1 MSNFQHRILEL
12 CSLAGRG
19 LRRFVGFMFDN
30 KTSVFLF
37 FAIALLLISY
47 VSEPSGAGLEENAAK
62 MERRIHSRQRILEGY
77 VAKAFETPV
86 DEWLKFKDF
95 PSDMVIYRYN
105 ADTLQS
111 WANQF
116 PVANDEVDV
125 LTLWY
130 GINHLNSRSLYNA
143 PLAYLTEQE
152 QYVNLGSAWYIVNV
166 YRQGGVKVISGLLV
180 KTEYLSN
187 NSILA
192 SKINPNLGIKKRLGL
207 SPVTFNEGVVVY
219 GIGGGALFSV
229 SDEVTSF
236 NRGMTAP
243 LQWLALLFLCAALY
257 SFFYNRRTFKSML
270 IYIAGLTFARYL
282 CFGLA
287 AELRYD
293 TQMFSP
299 NLYADVGV
307 FSSFGNFILNNLYV
321 SLVVLGVYLLR
332 KQFIL
337 LIRHSGKWA
346 RRRIWI
352 LLALLPVLL
361 ALYINYAF
369 ESLIYNSNI
378 VLELYRLE
386 ELSVYSIMAYASFAV
401 LFTVLYL
408 ALQLLLPSLPFVKV
422 NTILRPKYIFVYI
435 CVIACYTL
443 AVVSGMGFKKEVAG
457 SKVWANK
464 LAVERDISLELQL
477 RSIEAKLAEDPIV
490 GAMLSLTQ
498 DRYNLIQSR
507 MEELYLKGVSQKYEI
522 KITICRP
529 NDMLLDSKWQQ
540 MVDCAKYYQ
549 ELLVGGVPLAPGS
562 NFFFI
567 NNYNGRV
574 SYLGVMRYNSLLQ
587 GPITMYMEFESRY
600 TKDVTG
606 YTAVLFDYKPSDNV
620 NMPSAYS
627 YAKYMDNRLVIY
639 KGNYV
644 YPMVC
649 NPDDYTPG
657 FSVEKDARNLHF
669 ITRAENDNIIIIT
682 REKRSIFPYLVSFS
696 YLMLFYS
703 GILFLFVR
711 GRRMSKK
718 NLRIRLPKN
727 SFRRKITYLITISL
741 VVSLISMGLGSVWFC
756 LNYYRESNRLQME
769 ERLQTVQQTLSD
781 LCKFA
786 ESYKEINTS
795 SIFQSLERLAKNT
808 QTTIN
813 IYDPHG
819 RLMRSTQPELFDRY
833 LLASRIHPDAYY
845 QLVKEKKMQV
855 ITSEKLGEL
864 DYSSLYAPIY
874 NAEGTLIAIANIPY
888 FFKDSDLS
896 GDIST
901 ILAAIINIYILLLLA
916 AIFGGTALANQL
928 SKPLAE
934 IGLKMKR
941 IDVSK
946 KAEHINYKNKDEL
959 GELVGAYNKMV
970 DDLEESTQRLAQT
983 EREQAWSEMA
993 RQIAHEIKNPL
1004 TPMRLSIQHLVRMKQ
1019 RGIEG
1024 WEEKFEDVAN
1034 SILEQ
1039 IDILSN
1045 TASEFSS
1052 FAKFY
1057 YEDNAELNL
1066 YQLISEQM
1074 VLFDTRENIRIAYEY
1089 CHTECMVF
1097 ARKGQIIRV
1106 LVNLVSNAVQ
1116 ALEERGGYI
1125 RISLK
1130 ENERGYIV
1138 SIDDNGPGVMA
1149 GDEGKL
1155 FKPNFTTK
1163 SSGTGLGLAICRNI
1177 IEQSGGK
1184 ISYSRSE
1191 LGGACFSFTL
1201 PKYN

>member
-1 MSNFQHRILEL
+1 M
-12 CSLAGRG
+12 
-19 LRRFVGFMFDN
+19 
-30 KTSVFLF
+30 
-37 FAIALLLISY
+37 
-47 VSEPSGAGLEENAAK
+47 
-62 MERRIHSRQRILEGY
+62 
-77 VAKAFETPV
+77 
-86 DEWLKFKDF
+86 
-95 PSDMVIYRYN
+95 
-105 ADTLQS
+105 
-111 WANQF
+111 
-116 PVANDEVDV
+116 
-125 LTLWY
+125 
-130 GINHLNSRSLYNA
+130 
-143 PLAYLTEQE
+143 
-152 QYVNLGSAWYIVNV
+152 
-166 YRQGGVKVISGLLV
+166 
-180 KTEYLSN
+180 
-187 NSILA
+187 
-192 SKINPNLGIKKRLGL
+192 
-207 SPVTFNEGVVVY
+207 
-219 GIGGGALFSV
+219 
-229 SDEVTSF
+229 
-236 NRGMTAP
+236 
-243 LQWLALLFLCAALY
+243 
-257 SFFYNRRTFKSML
+257 
-270 IYIAGLTFARYL
+270 
-282 CFGLA
+282 
-287 AELRYD
+287 
-293 TQMFSP
+293 
-299 NLYADVGV
+299 
-307 FSSFGNFILNNLYV
+307 
-321 SLVVLGVYLLR
+321 
-332 KQFIL
+332 
-337 LIRHSGKWA
+337 
-346 RRRIWI
+346 
-352 LLALLPVLL
+352 
-361 ALYINYAF
+361 
-369 ESLIYNSNI
+369 
-378 VLELYRLE
+378 
-386 ELSVYSIMAYASFAV
+386 
-401 LFTVLYL
+401 
-408 ALQLLLPSLPFVKV
+408 
-422 NTILRPKYIFVYI
+422 
-435 CVIACYTL
+435 
-443 AVVSGMGFKKEVAG
+443 
-457 SKVWANK
+457 
-464 LAVERDISLELQL
+464 
-477 RSIEAKLAEDPIV
+477 
-490 GAMLSLTQ
+490 
-498 DRYNLIQSR
+498 
-507 MEELYLKGVSQKYEI
+507 
-522 KITICRP
+522 
-529 NDMLLDSKWQQ
+529 
-540 MVDCAKYYQ
+540 
-549 ELLVGGVPLAPGS
+549 
-562 NFFFI
+562 
-567 NNYNGRV
+567 
-574 SYLGVMRYNSLLQ
+574 
-587 GPITMYMEFESRY
+587 
-600 TKDVTG
+600 
-606 YTAVLFDYKPSDNV
+606 
-620 NMPSAYS
+620 
-627 YAKYMDNRLVIY
+627 
-639 KGNYV
+639 
-644 YPMVC
+644 
-649 NPDDYTPG
+649 
-657 FSVEKDARNLHF
+657 
-669 ITRAENDNIIIIT
+669 
-682 REKRSIFPYLVSFS
+682 
-696 YLMLFYS
+696 
-703 GILFLFVR
+703 
-711 GRRMSKK
+711 
-718 NLRIRLPKN
+718 
-727 SFRRKITYLITISL
+727 
-741 VVSLISMGLGSVWFC
+741 
-756 LNYYRESNRLQME
+756 
-769 ERLQTVQQTLSD
+769 QTVQQTLSD

-1074 VLFDTRENIRIAYEY
+1074 VLFDTRENIRIAYDY